1 MRNDNYVK
9 GLLLLLEDYFINEA
23 ISTKEMKVILA
34 LPNDDFNDF
43 VSNYILKGN

>member
-23 ISTKEMKVILA
+23 ISTKEMKDILA
-34 LPNDDFNDF
+34 LPMDEYMDF
-43 VSNYILKGN
+43 VCNYTLKGK